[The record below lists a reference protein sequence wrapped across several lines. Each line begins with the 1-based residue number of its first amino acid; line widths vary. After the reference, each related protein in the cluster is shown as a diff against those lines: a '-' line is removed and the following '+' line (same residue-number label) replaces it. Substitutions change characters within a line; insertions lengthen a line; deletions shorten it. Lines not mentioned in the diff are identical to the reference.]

1 MPNLT
6 RSQLLTALHTAIEP
20 LPYAQA
26 MWQGGAAAFNRAD
39 EWSDIDM
46 LIEVEDGRVAE
57 ALAVVEQTVLTLS
70 PIALRYEIP
79 QPAWHGHFQVF
90 YRLAE
95 ASEFLMLDLV
105 LIEHSHPNKFLER
118 EIHGEAV
125 VLFDKTGVVN
135 PLPLDRAAWAIK
147 LKERLAA
154 LRVTFPLFQ
163 PLVTKELHRRNALEA
178 LAFYQAMTLRPLVE
192 ALRIRHCPAR
202 YNFHT
207 RYTQYDL
214 PAAVNQRLAPLFF
227 PRDLEDIRAKHAEA
241 AQWASELLAEPDAN
255 AVGAWA

>member
-1 MPNLT
+1 MLS
-6 RSQLLTALHTAIEP
+6 RTALLSALQAAVEP
-20 LPYAQA
+20 LPYAHA
-26 MWQGGAAAFNRAD
+26 LWQGGAAAFNRVD
-39 EWSDIDM
+39 EWSDID
-46 LIEVEDGRVAE
+46 LQIDVDDDRVAD
-57 ALAVVEQTVLTLS
+57 ALAVVEQTLAALS
-70 PIALRYEIP
+70 PIALRYELP
-79 QPAWHGHFQVF
+79 QPAWHGHLQVF
-90 YRLAE
+90 YTFTE

-105 LIEHSHPNKFLER
+105 IIQHSHANKFLER

-125 VLFDKTGVVN
+125 VHFDKSGVVN
-135 PLPLDRAAWAIK
+135 PPPLDRAGWQTK
-147 LKERLAA
+147 MKERRAA

-192 ALRIRHCPAR
+192 LLRIRHCPAR

-214 PAAVNQRLAPLFF
+214 PAEINRRLEPLFF

-241 AQWASELLAEPDAN
+241 AQWASELLAEPDERAIGD
-255 AVGAWA
+255 GA